1 MVRGSAL
8 RVTAL
13 DSCGGFETTILA
25 ATSKSVVKVAIT
37 EITDGTSEEMF
48 RDDVDQP
55 RLRFS
60 AKQETIGYQVE
71 VDFLRVDPG
80 LISLITG
87 APLVLNAVGDIVGFD
102 ADTSLPVTAFALE
115 VWSKLSGV
123 ACADGQMYGYT
134 LFPFLKGGY
143 LSGFKFGDGLV
154 SFNLRKAVS
163 QRGSKWGLGPYII
176 EGDGS
181 PLATPVSGNTSWR
194 TITTPLTPPDQQD
207 GVFEVNPIIE
217 PGIDGGSASSTTSD
231 ILDGEFVITSSDVV
245 DGGGA

>member
-8 RVTAL
+8 RVTSL
-13 DSCGGFETTILA
+13 DSCGDFADTILA
-25 ATSKSVVKVAIT
+25 AVAKCVVKVNIT
-37 EITDGTSEEMF
+37 EITDGTSDEIF

-55 RLRFS
+55 RLRFP
-60 AKQETIGYQVE
+60 AKTETLGYQID

-87 APLVLNAVGDIVGFD
+87 SPLVYNAVGDVVGFD
-102 ADTSLPVTAFALE
+102 ADTSLPVTAFAME
-115 VWSKLSGV
+115 VWSKLVGV
-123 ACADGQMYGYT
+123 SCADGQMYGYT

-143 LSGFKFGDGLV
+143 LSGFTFGDGLV
-154 SFNLRKAVS
+154 SFNLQKAVS
-163 QRGSKWGLGPYII
+163 QRGSKWGFGPYNV

-181 PLATPVSGNTSWR
+181 PLFTPVSGNTSWR
-194 TITTPLTPPDQQD
+194 TIITPFTPPTQQD
-207 GVFEVNPIIE
+207 GTFVVNPVVE

-231 ILDGEFVITSSDVV
+231 ILDGEFVVTSSDIV